1 MLEPAAPLINISAG
15 LEEGTAAHLD
25 AMDPEGQDHDLARG
39 PSVSVTAAEHDGSGD
54 EVEKPRTLPP
64 DLPTSL
70 DDRRSFPS
78 YNSETEI
85 YDGWQGELLYYSL
98 LYSCSL
104 RCRDELTDLDSSL
117 NRPVAISHH
126 SYAYKTLII

>member
-1 MLEPAAPLINISAG
+1 MSPVASHSYLLEPAGPSTNISAG
-15 LEEGTAAHLD
+15 LEEGSTAHLN

-39 PSVSVTAAEHDGSGD
+39 PSVSVTAAEHESSGD
-54 EVEKPRTLPP
+54 EGVEKPRTLPP

-85 YDGWQGELLYYSL
+85 YDGWQGKPLYYSL
-98 LYSCSL
+98 LYYTAVPRATEMS
-104 RCRDELTDLDSSL
+104 
-117 NRPVAISHH
+117 
-126 SYAYKTLII
+126 